1 MTLKQLTFRLKKKSA
16 GRNSSGRI
24 TVFHRGGGSKRLH
37 RKMDFQRNTS
47 SIGVVQRIDYDP
59 NRSSW
64 IALVRWLEAMK
75 QAEAANS
82 QTEEKAKR
90 FLGRREKKNFFF
102 QPLIFVFF
110 SVQESPE
117 KKLRFFLCSFFF
129 RDKERGCNFRPF
141 R

>member
-37 RKMDFQRNTS
+37 RKIDFQRNTS
-47 SIGVVQRIDYDP
+47 SIGLVQRIDYDP

-75 QAEAANS
+75 QPKAANS

-90 FLGRREKKNFFF
+90 FLGRREQNLFFF
-102 QPLIFVFF
+102 WPLIFVFF
-110 SVQESPE
+110 PVQESPE
-117 KKLRFFLCSFFF
+117 KKLRFFLCPFFPKG
-129 RDKERGCNFRPF
+129 KERGCNFRPF

>member
-82 QTEEKAKR
+82 QTEENAKR
-90 FLGRREKKNFFF
+90 FLGRREKK
-102 QPLIFVFF
+102 I
-110 SVQESPE
+110 
-117 KKLRFFLCSFFF
+117 FFF
-129 RDKERGCNFRPF
+129 REEITFFSLLFFLQRQRERLQF
-141 R
+141 